1 MTTPNQI
8 SGIYG
13 GLDIAFKNY
22 SGSDIGEYICVAVD
36 TVNLADG
43 GGTAF
48 TGCVLSS
55 NTTFV
60 GVTQTIIPTLK
71 SGLVRLQ
78 GVSVCIASATVA
90 PGAALMPD
98 SAGKVLTKTSTN
110 TTMGRCLGSAAN
122 TEKVAVLLVP
132 GGVTA

>member
-1 MTTPNQI
+1 MAQLNQV
-8 SGIYG
+8 SGVGI
-13 GLDIAFKNY
+13 GLDIYFKNY
-22 SGSDIGEYICVAVD
+22 SGSDIAAGLCVAVD

-48 TGCVLSS
+48 TGVVLSS

-60 GVTQTIIPTLK
+60 GVTVTSIPTLK
-71 SGLVRLQ
+71 TGLVRLA
-78 GVSVCIASATVA
+78 GIAVCTAAATVA

-98 SAGKVLTKTSTN
+98 TAGKVLTKTSTN
-110 TTMGRCLGSAAN
+110 TTMGRCLGTALVS
-122 TEKVAVLLVP
+122 ESVAVLLVP